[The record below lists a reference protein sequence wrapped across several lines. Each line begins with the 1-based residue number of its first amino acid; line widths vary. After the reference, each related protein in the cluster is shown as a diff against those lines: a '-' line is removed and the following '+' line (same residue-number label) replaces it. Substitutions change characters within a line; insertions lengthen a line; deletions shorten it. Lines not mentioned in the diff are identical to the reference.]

1 MTDVAP
7 SVRVRHL
14 SFHYDPDMPPA
25 LVDVDLDLHPGCRC
39 LLVGANGAGKSTLLR
54 VLSGLHMVDPDIVR
68 VLGRPAFHDPSLC
81 KEVVILGDRFPFDQ
95 DVPVHKILAGAIEAD
110 PDRRDELISLLG
122 VDTNWRMHALSDG
135 QRRRVQV
142 LLGLLRQPKVL
153 LLDEVTTDLDVIARE
168 DLLEFLRRDC
178 EQRRTTILYATHIF
192 DTLDDWATH
201 IAYLSGGR
209 MALVSRLEHVPEL
222 KDLRAAGVSSPL
234 NRLITGW
241 LRSER

>member
-1 MTDVAP
+1 MSDPDP
-7 SVRVRHL
+7 SVRVRGL
-14 SFHYDPDMPPA
+14 SFRYAPDMPLA
-25 LVDVDLDLHPGCRC
+25 LDRVELDLHPGSRC

-54 VLSGLHMVDPDIVR
+54 VLSGMHMVDHDIVR

-81 KEVVILGDRFPFDQ
+81 KEVVMLGDRFPFDQ
-95 DVPVHKILAGAIEAD
+95 DVPVHKILAGALHAD
-110 PDRRDELISLLG
+110 ADRRDELIVLLG

-142 LLGLLRQPKVL
+142 LLGLLREPRVL
-153 LLDEVTTDLDVIARE
+153 LLDEVTTDLDVIARD
-168 DLLEFLRRDC
+168 DLLQFLRRDC
-178 EQRRTTILYATHIF
+178 EQRDTTILYATHIF

-201 IAYLSGGR
+201 IAYVCRGR
-209 MALVSRLEHVPEL
+209 MALVSRLDEVQEL
-222 KDLRAAGVSSPL
+222 KELRAAGVSSPL